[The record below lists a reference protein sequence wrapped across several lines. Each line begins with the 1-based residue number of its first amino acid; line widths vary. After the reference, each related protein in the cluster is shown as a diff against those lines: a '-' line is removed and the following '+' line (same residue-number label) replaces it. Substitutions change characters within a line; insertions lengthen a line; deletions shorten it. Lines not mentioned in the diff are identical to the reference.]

1 MIHVGFPRRPNGAFA
16 LLPDGRVTISN
27 ACIDKGEGTCDDLT
41 GVAYPIQIWDPVAN
55 TIFTGP
61 DTAVARLYHSTSII
75 LPDGTVFAGGGGA
88 PGPQLNVNG
97 QVYYPGYLFNNDT
110 TPATRSVIVDCS
122 KDAQAN
128 TTIFIKV
135 DNASNIERVTV
146 TKNGHMTHAKN
157 FDARWMEL
165 SFTVN
170 AKNMLKVPLPNRNIT
185 NPGLWN
191 MNVIDSR
198 GVPSVASLMTVNMAY
213 YCGSCQ

>member
-170 AKNMLKVPLPNRNIT
+170 AKNMF
-185 NPGLWN
+185 
-191 MNVIDSR
+191 
-198 GVPSVASLMTVNMAY
+198 
-213 YCGSCQ
+213 